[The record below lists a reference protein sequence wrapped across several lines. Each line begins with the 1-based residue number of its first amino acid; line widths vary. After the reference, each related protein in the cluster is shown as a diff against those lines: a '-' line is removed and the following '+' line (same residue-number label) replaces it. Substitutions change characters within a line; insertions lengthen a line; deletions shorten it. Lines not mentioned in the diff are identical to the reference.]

1 MASEQTIYD
10 PKDNLVLYLIN
21 HPEIKPHWEE
31 YTHHEFV
38 KQVVAETLPVEN
50 FNYYIDQDYYYL
62 QKYLYVHEKLL
73 KLTDNPVLLNYSNK
87 ITELILAEQ
96 KERTDGLHGA
106 GDGIEGYK
114 VTKKESEI
122 EINDACRDY
131 TTYMTDSV
139 DHPVASG
146 SGNPNF
152 FRSFLH
158 LSACLFGYNPA
169 CANLYNPARGY
180 DPASRS
186 QIHQNKVPKD
196 WVVPNV
202 ENGVYKEWLEF
213 YVTEKTIEFLRQGH
227 ECLELAYKL
236 DDGEVKLHEIVE
248 IFKQGVILENR
259 FWSACL
265 PKK

>member
-1 MASEQTIYD
+1 MPSEQTNYD

-21 HPEIKPHWEE
+21 HPEIKPHWDE

-38 KQVVAETLPVEN
+38 KQVVAETLPIEN

-62 QKYLYVHEKLL
+62 QKYLYVHEKLM
-73 KLTDNPVLLNYSNK
+73 KLTDNPVLLGYSNR
-87 ITELILAEQ
+87 IMGLIQAEQ
-96 KERTDGLHGA
+96 KERTDGLCG
-106 GDGIEGYK
+106 GEGHR
-114 VTKKESEI
+114 VTKKETEI

-131 TTYMTDSV
+131 TSYMTDSV
-139 DHPVASG
+139 DHPVGGKPS
-146 SGNPNF
+146 F

-169 CANLYNPARGY
+169 CANLYNPARRY
-180 DPASRS
+180 DPEARGLVDQSK
-186 QIHQNKVPKD
+186 IPKD
-196 WVVPNV
+196 WVVPKV

-213 YVTEKTIEFLRQGH
+213 YVTERSIETLRQGQ
-227 ECLELAYKL
+227 ECLEQAYKL
-236 DDGEVKLHEIVE
+236 DDGDVKLDEIVE

-259 FWSACL
+259 FWDACL